1 MRNYKILSKQSF
13 EEGDYSLV
21 PLRHEDRYKIMHWR
35 NEQVFHLRQ
44 SEKLTTEKQDL
55 YFKNVINNLFD
66 QNYPKQILF
75 SFLKKNKCV
84 GYGGLVHINWNDK
97 TAEISFVMET
107 NLEKDYF
114 EFHWCTFLNMIEKAA
129 FNEIGLN
136 KIYTHAFDLRPLLY
150 SALEK
155 QNFIMEKTYI
165 DIYNNRVVI
174 HSKIK

>member
-1 MRNYKILSKQSF
+1 MESYKVLNKQVFNSGVF
-13 EEGDYSLV
+13 SLV
-21 PLRHEDRYKIMHWR
+21 PIRFQDRIDIMNWR
-35 NEQVFHLRQ
+35 NEQIYHLRQ
-44 SEKLTTEKQDL
+44 SEKLTKEKQDL
-55 YFKNVINNLFD
+55 YFKNVINNLFV
-66 QNYPKQILF
+66 QNYPNQILF
-75 SFLKKNKCV
+75 SFLKKNKCI

-114 EFHWCTFLNMIEKAA
+114 EFHWCTFLNMIEKTA
-129 FNEIGLN
+129 FKEIGLN

-155 QNFIMEKTYI
+155 QNFIMEKTYT
-165 DIYNNRVVI
+165 DIYNNKVVI